1 MNIRWHI
8 HEVPEADST
17 NDLARRFPAW
27 TVVRCIEQKRG
38 RGRFNRAWFGHAG
51 GLWATYNV
59 AVDPRSR
66 ADWGMLPLVAGLA
79 LVRSLE
85 NLGLADAR
93 LRWPNDLLIDSSKLA
108 GILVEKPAD
117 DLACIGIG
125 VNMSNPLE
133 AIRGKTTDQP
143 TRLADHVS
151 PCPSV
156 EEFTL
161 QLGDALAETYSRF
174 AAEGLRGLMP
184 ELERAWKVRLPVAVE
199 TDAATYQGIFEGI
212 TEHGAPIL
220 RLGNGT
226 RREIAA
232 HLINRLREIQGL

>member
-1 MNIRWHI
+1 MNIRWNI

-17 NDLARRFPAW
+17 NDLARSFPAW

-38 RGRFNRAWFGHAG
+38 RGRFNRAWFGHEG

-59 AVDPRSR
+59 AIDPHSR

-85 NLGLADAR
+85 DLGVTGAR
-93 LRWPNDLLIDSSKLA
+93 LRWPNDLLIDSAKLA
-108 GILVEKPAD
+108 GILVEKPAG

-125 VNMSNPLE
+125 VNMMNPLE
-133 AIRGKTTDQP
+133 PLLAKTTDRP
-143 TRLADHVS
+143 TRLADHLS
-151 PCPSV
+151 PCPSI

-161 QLGDALAETYSRF
+161 RLGDALAETYARF
-174 AAEGLRGLMP
+174 TDEGLQGLMP
-184 ELERAWKVRLPVAVE
+184 QLERAWKVRLPVAVE

-212 TEHGAPIL
+212 TEQGSPVL

-226 RREIAA
+226 RREIDA
-232 HLINRLREIQGL
+232 HMINRLRELQAR